1 MSADLGLMVWL
12 QLFRLISVRS
22 GERSDLRIVETGLGV
37 KTVGRESSMAYYLA
51 EGAIVKG
58 DVTIGE
64 DSGIWYHATV
74 RGDTDRITIGSRTNV
89 QDNAVLHVGDGHA
102 LTIGNDVTIGH
113 GAIVH
118 GCEVG
123 NNTLIGMGAIILNGA
138 VIGDNCIIG
147 AGALVTQNMEIPD
160 GSLAFGNPAKIKRKL
175 TEEEI
180 ASNRDNALLY
190 VKEAKDQLMQM

>member
-1 MSADLGLMVWL
+1 
-12 QLFRLISVRS
+12 
-22 GERSDLRIVETGLGV
+22 
-37 KTVGRESSMAYYLA
+37 MAYYLA

-74 RGDTDRITIGSRTNV
+74 RGDTEKITIGSRTNI
-89 QDNAVLHVGDGHA
+89 QDNAVLHVGAGHA
-102 LTIGNDVTIGH
+102 LTIGDDVTIGH
-113 GAIVH
+113 SAIVH
-118 GCEVG
+118 GCTVG
-123 NNTLIGMGAIILNGA
+123 NNT
-138 VIGDNCIIG
+138 CIIG

-190 VKEAKDQLMQM
+190 VKEAKYPLMQI

>member
-1 MSADLGLMVWL
+1 
-12 QLFRLISVRS
+12 
-22 GERSDLRIVETGLGV
+22 
-37 KTVGRESSMAYYLA
+37 MAYYLA

-74 RGDTDRITIGSRTNV
+74 RGDTEKITIGSRTNI
-89 QDNAVLHVGDGHA
+89 QDNAVLHVGAGHA

-113 GAIVH
+113 SAIVH
-118 GCEVG
+118 GCTVG

-138 VIGDNCIIG
+138 VIGNNCIIG

-180 ASNRDNALLY
+180 ASNRDNVLLY

>member
-1 MSADLGLMVWL
+1 
-12 QLFRLISVRS
+12 
-22 GERSDLRIVETGLGV
+22 
-37 KTVGRESSMAYYLA
+37 MAYYLA
-51 EGAIVKG
+51 EGAIIKG

-74 RGDTDRITIGSRTNV
+74 RGDTEKITIGSRTNI
-89 QDNAVLHVGDGHA
+89 QDNAVLHV
-102 LTIGNDVTIGH
+102 
-113 GAIVH
+113 
-118 GCEVG
+118 
-123 NNTLIGMGAIILNGA
+123 
-138 VIGDNCIIG
+138 G